1 MQVCIIDVRLKQE
14 LKTDGESRAMRKKMF
29 PEERLKVIF
38 NLLKER
44 KKIYVNELAKELAM
58 SKSTIRMDLAELES
72 RGLINRTH
80 GGAVLKEELL
90 FDTLNQTDK
99 INLEINLRIHKN
111 QAEKDAI
118 GKLAASLVNDGD
130 TIMIDGGSTTQ
141 YVAKYLAAKKGL
153 TIITNSFYM
162 MPELMNIDDVA
173 VYLAGGLAY
182 KQNGILMGDLTN
194 EFVSHFKPQKLILGI
209 DGISLNQGLT
219 VADSLYPSVASIK
232 RKMIEACSQIIVVA
246 DHTKL
251 GKVCVMPI
259 APLKQVNYLVTD
271 AHEKSQ
277 EIVEKIKMLGPEV
290 LLASV

>member
-1 MQVCIIDVRLKQE
+1 
-14 LKTDGESRAMRKKMF
+14 
-29 PEERLKVIF
+29 
-38 NLLKER
+38 
-44 KKIYVNELAKELAM
+44 
-58 SKSTIRMDLAELES
+58 
-72 RGLINRTH
+72 
-80 GGAVLKEELL
+80 
-90 FDTLNQTDK
+90 
-99 INLEINLRIHKN
+99 
-111 QAEKDAI
+111 
-118 GKLAASLVNDGD
+118 
-130 TIMIDGGSTTQ
+130 MIDGGSTHNMW
-141 YVAKYLAAKKGL
+141 AKYLAAKKGL

-162 MPELMNIDDVA
+162 MPELMNIDDSA
-173 VYLAGGLAY
+173 VYLDCGLAY

>member
-1 MQVCIIDVRLKQE
+1 MNL
-14 LKTDGESRAMRKKMF
+14 S
-29 PEERLKVIF
+29 VI
-38 NLLKER
+38 
-44 KKIYVNELAKELAM
+44 
-58 SKSTIRMDLAELES
+58 
-72 RGLINRTH
+72 
-80 GGAVLKEELL
+80 
-90 FDTLNQTDK
+90 
-99 INLEINLRIHKN
+99 
-111 QAEKDAI
+111 
-118 GKLAASLVNDGD
+118 
-130 TIMIDGGSTTQ
+130 
-141 YVAKYLAAKKGL
+141 
-153 TIITNSFYM
+153 
-162 MPELMNIDDVA
+162 
-173 VYLAGGLAY
+173 
-182 KQNGILMGDLTN
+182 
-194 EFVSHFKPQKLILGI
+194 FKPQKLILGI